1 MSNEERELKELEM
14 EWWILE
20 DHLSKLGAFDWEKK
34 IPLWKKQ
41 NEIEIKMYYLIE
53 EYPELEKFISIKI
66 YNNEKN
72 Y

>member
-14 EWWILE
+14 QWWILE
-20 DHLSKLGAFDWEKK
+20 DHLSKLWAFDWEKK

-66 YNNEKN
+66 
-72 Y
+72 

>member
-1 MSNEERELKELEM
+1 MSNEEKELKELEM
-14 EWWILE
+14 EWRILE
-20 DHLSKLGAFDWEKK
+20 DHLSKLWAFDWEKK

-53 EYPELEKFISIKI
+53 EYPQLSEFISIKI
-66 YNNEKN
+66 YNDEKN

>member
-14 EWWILE
+14 QWWILE
-20 DHLSKLGAFDWEKK
+20 DHLSKLWAFDWEKK

-66 YNNEKN
+66 YNNEEDN
-72 Y
+72 